1 MDPNTIQQIATEV
14 VHRLP
19 YGDHPWL
26 FLLITAALTALS
38 AGIVAWVGAYLKIKG
53 ENLATKQNFDDLL
66 KQQEETA
73 KAVEDIKSEISQRD
87 WARREW
93 ANLRRI
99 KLEALLAAA
108 PEHDPMGE
116 LQTL

>member
-1 MDPNTIQQIATEV
+1 MDDLPSRFAEWCLGPYRTNYPPSHGKPSCQPPPPRQPAHHCSPHGFIGW
-14 VHRLP
+14 HRR
-19 YGDHPWL
+19 
-26 FLLITAALTALS
+26 
-38 AGIVAWVGAYLKIKG
+38 VWVGAYLKIKG

-99 KLEALLAAA
+99 KL
-108 PEHDPMGE
+108 
-116 LQTL
+116 